1 LPCGRGE
8 RWQVPKSAAW
18 PLKSFRILPIVYP
31 ESTENRFMQMAVKAR
46 VYWLAAISTGLAIML
61 WAGVSWR
68 FQDESYWR
76 LALYLIAGVGA
87 SRLKI
92 KLPGVLGTLSM
103 NYLFIIVAL
112 LELQLESAVLIG
124 VTSVLAQVL
133 IRPGS
138 KPKLEQVAFSSLA
151 IPVPILCAH
160 WILNLSF
167 IAAVDP
173 TRCVALVSASMVYF
187 LVNTASVSCIIGLT
201 TNKSPFEVWREN
213 MIWTSPQY
221 LVGGALAGALHLV
234 NNLVPWQGMLLS
246 GPPLYL
252 VYRSYTLYLGKMG
265 QQQQHIS
272 EMAELH
278 WRTIEALA
286 LAIEAKDETT
296 AAHLKRVQV
305 YAVEIAKE
313 LKLSASEIK
322 AVEAAALLHDIGKLA
337 VPEYIISKPGRLTP
351 EEFEK
356 MKIHPIVGAEIL
368 QRVNFPYPVVPI
380 VRSHHEKFDGSGYP
394 DGLCGEQIPIGAR
407 ILAAVDCLDAVAS
420 DRQYRR
426 AKPIEEALAMVEE
439 ESGKSFDPQIVAL
452 LRLRH
457 KALEEKAKMQTS
469 GESSGVSSHIVVERG
484 AAPATGFAE
493 ANNTQSVAP
502 EASFT
507 LAIASAR
514 REVQLLVEIANDLG
528 NSLSLDE
535 TLALMAMRLRNMVPY
550 DSIVIYIRQDGKL
563 LPQFVQGESY
573 RLFSSL
579 EIPVGHGLSG
589 WVVEN
594 DMHILNGNP
603 AVEPGYLNDPQKITT
618 LRSAVSVPL
627 PGQEGVIGAL
637 SLYRLQPDAF
647 TQDHLRVLLAVRSKA
662 GQAIE
667 NSLRFSKARY
677 AAEKDELTGLLN
689 AGTLF
694 RLLEAELVRAA
705 GLKIGVA
712 IILIDLNG
720 FKQANDRHGHL
731 AGNRVLQEIATGL
744 IACCRV
750 SDHVAR
756 LGGDEFVL
764 VLPDASPENVGGVL
778 RRIQSLGPE
787 AGMKACGESAIT
799 ISSGVASYPID
810 GTDAESLLERADQ
823 LMYECKKES
832 KKGRSAVPSIH
843 AEGLA
848 ATGGLV
854 LLPADEIGQTVTIQ

>member
-1 LPCGRGE
+1 
-8 RWQVPKSAAW
+8 
-18 PLKSFRILPIVYP
+18 
-31 ESTENRFMQMAVKAR
+31 MQMAVKAR
-46 VYWLAAISTGLAIML
+46 VYWLSIIVTGVAIIFLAGL
-61 WAGVSWR
+61 SWR
-68 FQDESYWR
+68 LPDESYGR
-76 LALYLIAGVGA
+76 LALYLIAGIGA

-103 NYLFIIVAL
+103 NYLFIILSL

-138 KPKLEQVAFSSLA
+138 KPAWEQIAFSALS
-151 IPVPILCAH
+151 IPLPILCAH
-160 WILNLSF
+160 WILAVHF
-167 IAAVDP
+167 IAEADP
-173 TRCVALVSASMVYF
+173 TRCLALVSASMIYF
-187 LVNTASVSCIIGLT
+187 LVNTWSVAAIIGLT
-201 TNKSPFEVWREN
+201 TTRAPFEVWKEN

-221 LVGGALAGALHLV
+221 LVGGALAGALHLL
-234 NNLVPWQGMLLS
+234 NNLIPWQGMLLS

-252 VYRSYTLYLGKMG
+252 LYRSYTLYLGKVG

-272 EMAELH
+272 EMAALH

-305 YAVEIAKE
+305 YAVEIAQE
-313 LKLSASEIK
+313 LGLSSPEIK

-337 VPEYIISKPGRLTP
+337 VPEYIISKPGRLTA

-368 QRVNFPYPVVPI
+368 ERVNFPYPVVPI
-380 VRSHHEKFDGSGYP
+380 VRCHHEKFDGSGYP
-394 DGLCGEQIPIGAR
+394 DGLRGEEIPIGAR
-407 ILAAVDCLDAVAS
+407 ILSAVDCLDALAS

-426 AKPIEEALAMVEE
+426 ARPLEEAIAIVES
-439 ESGKSFDPQIVAL
+439 ESGKSFDPRIVAL

-457 KALEEKAKMQTS
+457 KALEEKAKMQVT
-469 GESSGVSSHIVVERG
+469 GEAGSLSNHVVVERG
-484 AAPATGFAE
+484 AAPATGFAQE
-493 ANNTQSVAP
+493 RRTQAVAP

-528 NSLSLDE
+528 NSLSVDE

-563 LPQFVQGESY
+563 LPRFVQGESY

-618 LRSAVSVPL
+618 LRAAISVPL
-627 PGQEGVIGAL
+627 PGQDGVIGAL
-637 SLYRLQPDAF
+637 SLYRLQPDSF
-647 TQDHLRVLLAVRSKA
+647 TQDHLRVLLAIRSKA

-667 NSLRFSKARY
+667 NSLQFSRAKY

-689 AGTLF
+689 AGALF
-694 RLLEAELVRAA
+694 RLLEAELARAA
-705 GLKIGVA
+705 AADTSVA
-712 IILIDLNG
+712 LILIDLNG

-731 AGNRVLQEIATGL
+731 AGNRVLQEVATGL
-744 IACCRV
+744 LACCRS

-764 VLPDASPENVGGVL
+764 VLPEASAENVAGML
-778 RRIQSLGPE
+778 LRIQGLGPE
-787 AGMKACGESAIT
+787 AGLKACGEPSIT

-810 GTDAESLLERADQ
+810 GADAESLLERADQ

-832 KKGRSAVPSIH
+832 KRGRTSFPAGHSDDLTT
-843 AEGLA
+843 EA
-848 ATGGLV
+848 AAPV
-854 LLPADEIGQTVTIQ
+854 AIR